1 MTTVRVTD
9 TLTHTLLSNLS
20 SQFRPAINRSIQ
32 EFQDMTVGLMRDNP
46 AAMTKM
52 RNQPW
57 GEHVTLRDQIPE
69 EWYTFPRRPKLYI
82 RHPDVLSETISELL
96 LGNETDDDDGTISM
110 AGFTWEQQSDAPAQS
125 SDDVAPTANALDITP
140 ESYEYDKQTHMLA
153 DQSDLD
159 EWVELFRVARNF
171 FACPPKGDTYGMT
184 YALTVNDICTSQ
196 DEVYQWLSK
205 LRESADL
212 EAKHNAARRGLK
224 KILENVPSIN
234 RLLKEYPQFEPIIPD
249 DVLRKVRQKVQR
261 VVKPKEAV
269 EGSVDTPDSSEMAAL
284 ATASTLFGLND

>member
-20 SQFRPAINRSIQ
+20 SQFRPAINRSVQ
-32 EFQDMTVGLMRDNP
+32 EFQDLTIGLLRDNS

-57 GEHVTLRDQIPE
+57 GEHVKLREQIPE
-69 EWYTFPRRPKLYI
+69 EWYTYPRRPKLYI

-96 LGNETDDDDGTISM
+96 LGNEVDDDAGTISM
-110 AGFTWEQQSDAPAQS
+110 AGFTWEQQSDTPAQD
-125 SDDVAPTANALDITP
+125 SDVTAPVANALDITP
-140 ESYEYDKQTHMLA
+140 DTYEYDKQTHIA
-153 DQSDLD
+153 DHSDFDDWL
-159 EWVELFRVARNF
+159 ELFRVAKQF

-184 YALTVNDICTSQ
+184 YVLTVNDICNGQ

-249 DVLRKVRQKVQR
+249 DVLRKVRQKVHR
-261 VVKPKEAV
+261 VVKPKEPV

>member
-1 MTTVRVTD
+1 
-9 TLTHTLLSNLS
+9 
-20 SQFRPAINRSIQ
+20 
-32 EFQDMTVGLMRDNP
+32 
-46 AAMTKM
+46 
-52 RNQPW
+52 
-57 GEHVTLRDQIPE
+57 
-69 EWYTFPRRPKLYI
+69 
-82 RHPDVLSETISELL
+82 
-96 LGNETDDDDGTISM
+96 M
-110 AGFTWEQQSDAPAQS
+110 AGFTWEQQDDSPGETSEVTAP
-125 SDDVAPTANALDITP
+125 VANALDITP
-140 ESYEYDKQTHMLA
+140 ESYEYGKQTQIA
-153 DQSDLD
+153 DNNDLD
-159 EWVELFRVARNF
+159 GWCELFCVAKTF

-184 YALTVNDICTSQ
+184 YTLTVNDICTSQ

-224 KILENVPSIN
+224 KILENVPSVN

-261 VVKPKEAV
+261 VVKPKEPV

>member
-20 SQFRPAINRSIQ
+20 QQFRPAINRSIE
-32 EFQDMTVGLMRDNP
+32 EFQNLTIGLVRDNP
-46 AAMTKM
+46 AAMSKM
-52 RNQPW
+52 RDQPW
-57 GEHVTLRDQIPE
+57 GEHVKLRDQIPD
-69 EWYTFPRRPKLYI
+69 EWCTFPRRPKLYI

-96 LGNETDDDDGTISM
+96 LGNEADDDDGTITM
-110 AGFTWEQQSDAPAQS
+110 AGFTWEQQ
-125 SDDVAPTANALDITP
+125 DDVPGENSEDTAPVANALDITP
-140 ESYEYDKQTHMLA
+140 ESYEYEKKTAIA
-153 DQSDLD
+153 DNSDLD
-159 EWVELFRVARNF
+159 EWCELFRVAKNF

-184 YALTVNDICTSQ
+184 YTLYVNDICNGQ

-224 KILENVPSIN
+224 KILENVPSVN